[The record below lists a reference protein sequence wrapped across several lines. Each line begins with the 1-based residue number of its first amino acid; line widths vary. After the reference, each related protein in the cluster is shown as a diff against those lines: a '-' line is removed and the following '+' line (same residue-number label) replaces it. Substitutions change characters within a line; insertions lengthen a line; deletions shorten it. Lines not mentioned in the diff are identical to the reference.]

1 MGLFGNSQTKD
12 FKNKMVDTWNLIAN
26 FSYGDLPMSM
36 ASTIRPTIESNYSQ
50 LKSLYNRFPNPFDES
65 FNSFTTFTSAFGDKT
80 SIAEGMYIIYLA
92 KELAFQGQR
101 MSKSVHQQITIE
113 AKTLCSSYSGRQEI
127 TSAINNS

>member
-1 MGLFGNSQTKD
+1 MRLFGNSQTKE
-12 FKNKMVDTWNLIAN
+12 FKNKMADVFNLIAN

-36 ASTIRPTIESNYSQ
+36 VSTIETTVENNYRQ
-50 LKSLYNRFPNPFDES
+50 LKNLYSRFSNPFEEH

-101 MSKSVHQQITIE
+101 MSTGIHQQIIIE
-113 AKTLCSSYSGRQEI
+113 ARTLCNSVSGKQKI
-127 TSAINNS
+127 MSVINNS